1 MKHKNIA
8 GVLGLLAIAMIISLP
23 HAQAQSRLIANVPFN
38 FEAGQ
43 TAMAA
48 GQYEVVSLS
57 QQAGELRNL
66 NTDATDVFIKSM
78 RVQASNGGHARLV
91 FHKYDNQYFLS
102 EIWDGES
109 NTGIQLSQSRHEK
122 EVRLA
127 GNRVSDG
134 PETVIVA
141 MR

>member
-1 MKHKNIA
+1 MKHKFV
-8 GVLGLLAIAMIISLP
+8 GVLGLLAMAMIIALP
-23 HAQAQSRLIANVPFN
+23 QVQAQSRLVANVPFN
-38 FEAGQ
+38 FEVGQ
-43 TAMAA
+43 KAMAS
-48 GQYEVVSLS
+48 GQYEILSLS

-66 NTDATDVFIKSM
+66 NTDAAEVFIKAM

-91 FHKYDNQYFLS
+91 FNKYGNQYFLS

-109 NTGIQLSQSRHEK
+109 NTGIQLSQSQHEK
-122 EVRLA
+122 EIRLA